1 MDTSFL
7 QALLDWVAHHPTWA
21 GLLVFLIALTESLV
35 IIGLFVPG
43 ATLIFGVGA
52 LIATGSMNL
61 WSTLAWAIAGAIA
74 GDGISFWIGHHYK
87 QGLRTMWPFRRYPRL
102 MERGERFFEKHGG
115 KSILFGRFVG
125 PVRPIIPAVAG
136 MAGMSPGYFLL
147 INVSSA
153 LVWAPANI
161 LPGMAFGASLG
172 LASEVAAR
180 LAILVVVLVA
190 ALWLV
195 QWMVRKVAIFI
206 QPRANDMLQ
215 RSLAWSRSRR
225 VLGPLTASVI
235 DPNHPELRGLLILGT
250 VLIVAATAFFIVV
263 ESLGGDSITRVN
275 TMVFHFFEGLRTPFA
290 DGIMVAVSQLSSS
303 RVNVPVFIAVLG
315 WLAWQRR
322 WLAAGH
328 WMGAVIFGTLMA
340 SAMKALLHVER
351 PPTLYAEI
359 ADYAFPSGHATMSV
373 VIYGFLAVMI
383 ARERAGPV
391 RWLPYVAAGSWVA
404 MVALSRLYLGAH
416 WLTDVLGGIALGLAW
431 VALLGIAYRRHR
443 PPPVSAGKLTMLVAS
458 TFLISGTW
466 HVNQHHADELRRY
479 TPVIETQVMDL
490 EQWWNH
496 SWQTLPAYR
505 ADLRARHHHP
515 LTVQYAGQLDA
526 LRTQLEQ
533 HGWQPRLP
541 LSFTS
546 GLYWFSSDATI
557 NQLPVLPQVHDGWYE
572 SLVLVRDT
580 GSPDRGLVLRLW
592 PSYVE
597 LGTENNETAPLWIG
611 NVSFYERFAPMPLFT
626 TAYTGHDFDTPL
638 TMFREDVSGLVS
650 REALRPLAETNAVRP
665 PLRWDGTV
673 LLLQQR

>member
-21 GLLVFLIALTESLV
+21 SLLVFLIALTESLV

-74 GDGISFWIGHHYK
+74 GDGISFWIGYHYK
-87 QGLRTMWPFRRYPRL
+87 EGLRTMWPFRRYPRL

-125 PVRPIIPAVAG
+125 PVRPIVPAVAG

-180 LAILVVVLVA
+180 LAILVIVLVT

-215 RSLAWSRSRR
+215 RSLAWSHSHR

-263 ESLGGDSITRVN
+263 ESLGGHSITRVN
-275 TMVFHFFEGLRTPFA
+275 TIVFHFFEGLRTPFA
-290 DGIMVAVSQLSSS
+290 DRIMVAVSQLSSS
-303 RVNVPVFIAVLG
+303 RVNVPVFVAVLG

-416 WLTDVLGGIALGLAW
+416 WLTDVLGGITLGLAW
-431 VALLGIAYRRHR
+431 IALLGIAYRRHR
-443 PPPVSAGKLTMLVAS
+443 PPSLATGRLTLIAGSV
-458 TFLISGTW
+458 FLIAGGW
-466 HVNQHHADELRRY
+466 HVGRHHAEEIQRY
-479 TPVIETQVMDL
+479 APVIETIQMDAAD
-490 EQWWNH
+490 WWAKD
-496 SWQTLPAYR
+496 WITLPAYR
-505 ADLRARHHHP
+505 ADLRGRHDHP
-515 LTVQYAGQLDA
+515 LTVQYAGPLPA
-526 LRTQLEQ
+526 LRARLEQ
-533 HGWQPRLP
+533 QGWQQPAS
-541 LSFTS
+541 LSFVTA
-546 GLYWFSSDATI
+546 LYWLSASATI
-557 NQLPVLPQVHDGWYE
+557 DQLPVLPQVHDGWHE
-572 SLVLVRDT
+572 SLVLVRDS
-580 GSPDRGLVLRLW
+580 GSPGRRVVLRLW
-592 PSYVE
+592 AAHVDLNTRDE
-597 LGTENNETAPLWIG
+597 ETLPLWVG
-611 NVSFYERFAPMPLFT
+611 NVSYYQRVKLVPYFAM
-626 TAYTGHDFDTPL
+626 AATGEDFIAPQTVV
-638 TMFREDVSGLVS
+638 REDVTGLDARVVTRS
-650 REALRPLAETNAVRP
+650 LAEVKAAPQTPA
-665 PLRWDGTV
+665 WDGSV
-673 LLLQQR
+673 LLIRP